1 MSKIHKIVGATFV
14 FALMFTNAFAVSAYD
29 EEINRL
35 EVSLED
41 YEETQNHAH
50 LMAESARNLGFPEDD
65 EVIQKAKE
73 IWYST
78 NNEKVEIV
86 NQLNELKEKKFKEEQ
101 EQRAKE
107 EQAQGNRRYLGV
119 FKLTGYCPCYSC
131 SEGYGT
137 QTASGNRAV
146 EGITVAVDRRVLPLG
161 TKIYIEG
168 VGERVVQDVGG
179 AINGNRIDVYV
190 NNHSNCFL
198 PQYNQSAN
206 VYIID

>member
-1 MSKIHKIVGATFV
+1 MSKIHKVVGATFV

-29 EEINRL
+29 EEIDRL

-50 LMAESARNLGFPEDD
+50 LMAESARNLGFSEDD

-73 IWYST
+73 IWHST
-78 NNEKVEIV
+78 NSEKVELES
-86 NQLNELKEKKFKEEQ
+86 QLNELKEKKAKEEQ
-101 EQRAKE
+101 KE
-107 EQAQGNRRYLGV
+107 KVEQAQGNRRYIGV
-119 FKLTGYCPCYSC
+119 FKLTGYCPCYNC

-137 QTASGNRAV
+137 QTASGKTAV
-146 EGITVAVDRRVLPLG
+146 EGVTVAADRRVLPLG

-179 AINGNRIDVYV
+179 AINGNKIDVYV
-190 NNHSNCFL
+190 NNHSNCYL
-198 PQYNQSAN
+198 PQYNQSAK